1 MLTGECCLLCQAK
14 NLTLARPTQA
24 RPSKAWRIYILRGVR
39 LPLAGLRGRFMCFFP
54 FPGCD
59 NLSPF
64 GSCALPAYIP
74 ALLFLQDERQ
84 PEVLLLNDEDRVW
97 L

>member
-1 MLTGECCLLCQAK
+1 MLTAEGCLLCQGK
-14 NLTLARPTQA
+14 NLTLARPTPA
-24 RPSKAWRIYILRGVR
+24 KPSKAWRIYILRGVR
-39 LPLAGLRGRFMCFFP
+39 PPPAGLRGAIYVFFP

-59 NLSPF
+59 NLSTF

-84 PEVLLLNDEDRVW
+84 PEVLLLNAEHRVW